1 MDYPS
6 PIPFVHSQG
15 IELIASA
22 DGKSELRMTV
32 RPDQENHLKLAHGGV
47 LMTLLDVAMAQ
58 AARSANGGTSV
69 ITIEMKTTFF
79 QPSLGVLTARG
90 TLQHKTGRMAFAEA
104 TVFDADGKACAHSTG
119 TFRYIT
125 PKSDAAVSTPT
136 FTTPLTARPTES

>member
-1 MDYPS
+1 MAMDYPS

-15 IELIASA
+15 IALIASA

-58 AARSANGGTSV
+58 AARSANNGTSV

-104 TVFDADGKACAHSTG
+104 TVFDAEGKRCAHSTG
-119 TFRYIT
+119 TFRYLT
-125 PKSDAAVSTPT
+125 PKSGATAIATPINT
-136 FTTPLTARPTES
+136 DTPNLT